1 MTPFGKLMLGA
12 VLAAATTPALATE
25 EAGTRLVHCRSGS
38 CLLVSGRRD
47 DAGAPVMING
57 HAVSVDGARKWRV
70 RLPVDTVRQWS
81 LPHARTITVAV
92 GGGESE
98 VHLPTGLLGRS
109 ERLTML
115 VVHAK

>member
-12 VLAAATTPALATE
+12 VLAAAATPALATG

-38 CLLVSGRRD
+38 CLLVSGRRE
-47 DAGAPVMING
+47 DAEAPVMING

-98 VHLPTGLLGRS
+98 VRLPTGLLGRS